1 MYAAAGINIH
11 DFTNHEEDR
20 GNVDEVSRKTVFP
33 GQLVQRSLTQRKR
46 REKNVNQPILHQ
58 LFSGNLSSRTQRPT
72 ETSLK
77 ERGNRSV
84 HWCGKNCFLFF
95 FKIVCRRWMETR
107 SSSSPL
113 TSVFHHLLNET
124 LLGLNGDTIA
134 CFKVYI
140 LNLETTLEQ
149 VSQSM
154 IYPFVPGINTLILT
168 CISWQLCWFLLEQI
182 YIFTF
187 INIPWVAGTFSS
199 E

>member
-84 HWCGKNCFLFF
+84 H
-95 FKIVCRRWMETR
+95 
-107 SSSSPL
+107 
-113 TSVFHHLLNET
+113 
-124 LLGLNGDTIA
+124 
-134 CFKVYI
+134 
-140 LNLETTLEQ
+140 
-149 VSQSM
+149 
-154 IYPFVPGINTLILT
+154 
-168 CISWQLCWFLLEQI
+168 
-182 YIFTF
+182 
-187 INIPWVAGTFSS
+187 
-199 E
+199 